1 MNFHDGITLSE
12 ALIIT
17 AFSMLLVFAAL
28 IAISFILDG
37 FKLIA
42 NRQKKADNGAK
53 PVQAVSKVE
62 KQTAKP
68 VEEKPTSQEDDLELV
83 AVITASIAA
92 MLSRP
97 ANSIVVR
104 NIVRIPQTT
113 PVWGSVSRQEMINK

>member
-1 MNFHDGITLSE
+1 MVFPEIITLNDS
-12 ALIIT
+12 LVIT

-28 IAISFILDG
+28 IALSYTIDG
-37 FKLIA
+37 FRVLAHSLEKKNRNVAGPVREA
-42 NRQKKADNGAK
+42 NKQVVS
-53 PVQAVSKVE
+53 PVVE
-62 KQTAKP
+62 KT
-68 VEEKPTSQEDDLELV
+68 TNQEDDLELV

-104 NIVRIPQTT
+104 NIVRVPQTT